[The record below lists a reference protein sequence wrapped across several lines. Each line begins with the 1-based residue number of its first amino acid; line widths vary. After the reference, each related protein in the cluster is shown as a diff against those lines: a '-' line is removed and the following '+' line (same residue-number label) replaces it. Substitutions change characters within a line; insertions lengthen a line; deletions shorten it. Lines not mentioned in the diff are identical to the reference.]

1 MANGDDDAI
10 ERLCEEHDELIKH
23 LLETGKITWK
33 SRADDQFAKTLLLAV
48 ASRFEAR
55 LTACVVE
62 TFESAT
68 GGSDALVSFVQK
80 QAVERRYHTWFSWR
94 DAKNANSFFRSFSE
108 EFKNAMEAKVKNDPD
123 IDDAVKAFLEL
134 GRLRNELVH
143 EDYATFSMQKTPG
156 DVLERYRAAARFV
169 DRFAD
174 DLREHVTAQQ
184 AGIVC

>member
-68 GGSDALVSFVQK
+68 GGSEALVSFVQK

-94 DAKNANSFFRSFSE
+94 DAKNANSFFRSFRE

-123 IDDAVKAFLEL
+123 LDDAVKAFLEL

-169 DRFAD
+169 DWFAD

-184 AGIVC
+184 ADIVC